1 MKKEAGRPFPSSS
14 HKQAG
19 KSLLGG
25 GLGRLPDG
33 AGCCWDCPA
42 SRT

>member
-25 GLGRLPDG
+25 LGRLPDG
-33 AGCCWDCPA
+33 AGCCWDRPA